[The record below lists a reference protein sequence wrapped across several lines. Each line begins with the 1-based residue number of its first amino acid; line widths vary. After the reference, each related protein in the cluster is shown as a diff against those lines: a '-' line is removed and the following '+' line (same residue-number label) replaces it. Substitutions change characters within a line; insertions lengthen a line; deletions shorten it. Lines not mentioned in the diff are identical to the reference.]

1 MSSVVLDASALMAFL
16 RNEPGSDKVEAVL
29 ADAMISTV
37 NLSEVLAKATEL
49 PQGFDTA
56 KAALRGLQLSVIAFD
71 EQQAEIAAGLRPVTR
86 SLGLSLGD
94 RCCLALG
101 IVEELPVMTTD
112 REWAKLQLSI
122 KINVIR

>member
-1 MSSVVLDASALMAFL
+1 MSRVILDASALMAFL
-16 RNEPGSDKVEAVL
+16 RNEPGSDIVQSVL
-29 ADAMISTV
+29 TNAAISTV

-49 PQGFDTA
+49 SKGFDAA
-56 KAALRGLQLSVIAFD
+56 KAALRGLQLSVIPFD

-101 IVEELPVMTTD
+101 ISEELPVMTTD
-112 REWAKLQLSI
+112 RDWSKLQLGI